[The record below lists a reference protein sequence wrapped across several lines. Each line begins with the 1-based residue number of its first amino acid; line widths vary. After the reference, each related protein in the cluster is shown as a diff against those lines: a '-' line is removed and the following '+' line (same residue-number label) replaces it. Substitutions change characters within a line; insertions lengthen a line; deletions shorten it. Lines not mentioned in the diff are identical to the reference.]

1 MSHPS
6 HFYSASPSTPTIT
19 NIAFPAFETFTVEWS
34 EPAEMI
40 DDIDF
45 NIVPKNLNCTR
56 GNNIMYTCEYNK
68 FLHGQ
73 TYTLTISALYCGTRR
88 GSEASATVNLQGIE
102 MDLSC

>member
-1 MSHPS
+1 MFNVPT
-6 HFYSASPSTPTIT
+6 PSTPTIT

-56 GNNIMYTCEYNK
+56 GTNIMYTCQYNTK
-68 FLHGQ
+68 SLHQ

-88 GSEASATVNLQGIE
+88 GSEASATVNLQGI
-102 MDLSC
+102 D